1 MSNKIIDLFKT
12 PLYITKIDLN
22 YKSLASYCL
31 SLQKKDKGRKIS
43 NVGGWQSGKLTH
55 KTLGPLK
62 PLLSSIKKEADK
74 FTEQI
79 GLKPMRG
86 ITSAW
91 ININDYKDSNQIH
104 NHPHSVLSGVYYIKT
119 PKDCGTI
126 DFYHPAF
133 DLLAYDWRNMVKKDF
148 NNYNSHS
155 WWQDS
160 KPGLLYMF
168 PGWIKHKVYP
178 NLNKSE
184 SRISI
189 SFNLHSL
196 DHFKYLLK

>member
-1 MSNKIIDLFKT
+1 MNNEILDLFKT
-12 PLYITKIDLN
+12 PLYITKIDSD
-22 YKSLASYCL
+22 YKSLTNHCL

-43 NVGGWQSGKLTH
+43 NIGGWQSGNLTH

-86 ITSAW
+86 IANAW
-91 ININDYKDSNQIH
+91 ININDYKDSNQLH

-126 DFYHPAF
+126 DFHHPAA
-133 DLLAYDWRNMVKKDF
+133 DLLAYDWRNMVKKDY

-160 KPGLLYMF
+160 KPGLLYLF

>member
-1 MSNKIIDLFKT
+1 MNNEILDLFKT
-12 PLYITKIDLN
+12 PLYITKIDSD
-22 YKSLASYCL
+22 YKSLTNHCL

-43 NVGGWQSGKLTH
+43 NIGGWQSGNLTH

-86 ITSAW
+86 IANAW
-91 ININDYKDSNQIH
+91 ININDYKDSNQLH

-126 DFYHPAF
+126 DFHHPAA
-133 DLLAYDWRNMVKKDF
+133 DLLAYDWMNMVKKDY

-196 DHFKYLLK
+196 DLITYLTK

>member
-1 MSNKIIDLFKT
+1 MNNEILDLFKT
-12 PLYITKIDLN
+12 PLYITKIDSD
-22 YKSLASYCL
+22 YKSLTNHCL

-43 NVGGWQSGKLTH
+43 NIGGWQSGNLTH

-86 ITSAW
+86 IANAW
-91 ININDYKDSNQIH
+91 ININDYKDSNQLH

-119 PKDCGTI
+119 PKNCGTI
-126 DFYHPAF
+126 DFHHPAA
-133 DLLAYDWRNMVKKDF
+133 DLLAYDWMNMVKKDY

-196 DHFKYLLK
+196 DLITYLIK